1 MSKKYDQK
9 LLDQVGE
16 ILTDWGK
23 TTERPVTKDDRLDVK
38 RLNDLETT
46 KSMIKELVELG
57 VKNQKQL
64 IDMGF
69 IPAGMILK
77 F

>member
-16 ILTDWGK
+16 ILTDWCK

-57 VKNQKQL
+57 VKNQNL
-64 IDMGF
+64 S
-69 IPAGMILK
+69 
-77 F
+77 